1 MARGDNPYA
10 DEKPLYT
17 ITASNLDQYSDLL
30 SEGHKAL
37 FRTFPKTYKM
47 KIYPSHRSASYPDWL
62 YQATIGNA
70 TKVELTDNG
79 FLEKEKARRAQKRQQ
94 RLEEAGGA
102 DGGSRDEGAGAAAAA
117 EPGVEVRR
125 AGAGEGGEALPA
137 PKARRGDGTSA
148 GEDAAPAVTQRERR
162 APSAAGSK
170 KERKRTG
177 KVDKKA

>member
-1 MARGDNPYA
+1 MRRARAPRGGGAAPAGAAAASSVPSAAA
-10 DEKPLYT
+10 DRAPRARP
-17 ITASNLDQYSDLL
+17 ASQVLQMLQEVASARRVALL
-30 SEGHKAL
+30 
-37 FRTFPKTYKM
+37 
-47 KIYPSHRSASYPDWL
+47 
-62 YQATIGNA
+62 
-70 TKVELTDNG
+70 ELTDNG

-117 EPGVEVRR
+117 ESGVEVRR